1 MDKNNEKIEKK
12 ITSTATSNVNCE
24 KPMKYYI
31 IAGEASG
38 DLHGSNLIKEIKRLD
53 PAASIRAWGGDL
65 MKDAGASLV
74 KHYRDLA
81 FMGFLEVIKNLPTIL
96 QNIKFCKQ
104 DIEAWQPDVLVLI
117 DYPGFN
123 LRIAEWAKKH
133 GCKVVYYI
141 APQVWAWKENRV
153 KKMKLCIDKMFCILP
168 FEKDYFK
175 NKWNWDVTYVGH
187 PLLRVIESFKSTTPL
202 VTDNKKVIAL
212 LPGSR
217 KQEIVKMLPIML
229 SVTPHFPAY
238 TFMVAQAPGQ
248 DAPFYN
254 RFLMGY
260 ANVTLIK
267 NSTYDLLSIAD
278 AALVTSGTATLETAL
293 FKVPEVVCYKTSKF
307 SYQIAKW
314 LVKIKFISLV
324 NLIMD
329 KEIVQEIIQ
338 ENLTEQHLTTA
349 LRNITENEANRKEVM
364 DNYQMLH
371 TLLAAGGGEASA
383 KVAQEIVAFAGP
395 KLFIQEG

>member
-1 MDKNNEKIEKK
+1 
-12 ITSTATSNVNCE
+12 
-24 KPMKYYI
+24 MKYYI

-38 DLHGSNLIKEIKRLD
+38 DLHGSNLIKEIKHLD

-123 LRIAEWAKKH
+123 LRIADWAKKH

-202 VTDNKKVIAL
+202 VTENKKVIAL

-267 NSTYDLLSIAD
+267 NSTYDLLSIAN

-349 LRNITENEANRKEVM
+349 LRNITENEAKRKEVM

>member
-1 MDKNNEKIEKK
+1 
-12 ITSTATSNVNCE
+12 
-24 KPMKYYI
+24 MKYYI

-38 DLHGSNLIKEIKRLD
+38 DLHGSNLIKEIKHLD

-123 LRIAEWAKKH
+123 LRIADWAKKH

-202 VTDNKKVIAL
+202 VTENKKVIAL

-349 LRNITENEANRKEVM
+349 LRNITENEAKRKEVM